1 MADLFSTNNNL
12 TIMRF
17 EHQKIIAQANIH
29 ARQIRILEIQEEIER
44 CNLDIEAQK
53 KVIGEQEKNIKI
65 QLETEEKKK
74 QEAAL
79 PPKS

>member
-17 EHQKIIAQANIH
+17 EHQKIVAQANIQ
-29 ARQIRILEIQEEIER
+29 ARQIRILELQEEIER

-53 KVIGEQEKNIKI
+53 KVIVDQDKNIQI
-65 QLETEEKKK
+65 QKDADAKKTAE
-74 QEAAL
+74 Q
-79 PPKS
+79 PK

>member
-17 EHQKIIAQANIH
+17 EHQKIVAQSNIQ
-29 ARQIRILEIQEEIER
+29 ARQIRILELQEEIER
-44 CNLDIEAQK
+44 CNVDIEAQK
-53 KVIGEQEKNIKI
+53 KVIVEQDKNIKI
-65 QLETEEKKK
+65 QIEAEEKK

-79 PPKS
+79 VPKA

>member
-12 TIMRF
+12 TIMRL
-17 EHQKIIAQANIH
+17 EHQKIVAQANIQ
-29 ARQIRILEIQEEIER
+29 ARHIRILELQEEIER

-53 KVIGEQEKNIKI
+53 KVIVEQDKNIKI
-65 QLETEEKKK
+65 QLEAEEKK

-79 PPKS
+79 APKA

>member
-17 EHQKIIAQANIH
+17 EHQKLVAQSNIH
-29 ARQIRILEIQEEIER
+29 ARQIRILELQEETER

-53 KVIGEQEKNIKI
+53 KVIIEQDKNIQI
-65 QLETEEKKK
+65 QMDAEQKKK
-74 QEAAL
+74 DAA
-79 PPKS
+79 PKV

>member
-1 MADLFSTNNNL
+1 MADLFSTNNSL

-17 EHQKIIAQANIH
+17 EHQKTVAQANIQ
-29 ARQIRILEIQEEIER
+29 ARHIRILELQEEIER

-53 KVIGEQEKNIKI
+53 KVIVEQDKNIKI
-65 QLETEEKKK
+65 QLEAEEKKK

-79 PPKS
+79 APKV